1 MNKVIGILTGVVFV
15 SIFSGNTGWFPE
27 FFQLKSIVESVSSLY
42 IRSKALTGI
51 YVCYVTAAAS
61 VYFIV
66 FPHHAMRMLSP
77 KISSSNQSVLT
88 EGAWVIIGYLFVGLT
103 FGILHVYKH
112 SI

>member
-1 MNKVIGILTGVVFV
+1 MNKVIGILIGVVFV

-66 FPHHAMRMLSP
+66 SP
-77 KISSSNQSVLT
+77 TMQCVCCRLKSAQAISR
-88 EGAWVIIGYLFVGLT
+88 F
-103 FGILHVYKH
+103 
-112 SI
+112 